1 MEVQEGYFSPEYDTQ
16 PSDEENGVLMQAIKY
31 AYTVYDNSP
40 MNRAITRIFHP
51 TLDDPDAEVYEKQ
64 IQGNPSNWGTPEWE
78 EDYDSDKN
86 FEQYLAIPEWFP
98 SGYYA
103 VSMINMGDSGGNY
116 SNTYFVN
123 DTADYHIPE
132 SRRLKEF
139 KDVRDSIYVETLY
152 PDYIRP
158 ELDLNNITI
167 IAEPTN
173 PEAPNGETRVDIT
186 MIARDLSDYEG
197 HESGVATVGFVL
209 RDPLGNDFGFQTGN
223 STMNHPELDI
233 YDFNPDLNSNWAVYH
248 FDLVLPAGSAPGIW
262 GMASADIRDKAG
274 NIKRYSFV
282 ELVRFDIIE
291 SDVELDEP
299 LAAEIL
305 SDYVN
310 ASNVENIS
318 ATISCSPCEGL
329 NYLYTIYS
337 LTGGAVVQGD
347 GVFEA
352 DSIDLNEI
360 NTSGVLDGTIMF
372 TVQVTDT
379 EDQLIATLS
388 TEYIKDTFYPASYYS
403 SSNIQDQGTSSLD
416 DIIID
421 VVVEEQDIGGTYDV
435 TIENTDS
442 SGRITSIFLEGSI
455 DESSFNIEGIDFA
468 SLEDGYFKIELIVT
482 DLVGNVGEPETK
494 YYLKENG
501 VIYFYGTSL
510 GTSTIDLLQSDV
522 EIYPNPTQNIW
533 QINSSKII
541 SSANIYDLQGRLV
554 ISNIPNSKS
563 VQLNS
568 QKLSS
573 GIYIGVLNKRFI
585 IRLIKK

>member
-1 MEVQEGYFSPEYDTQ
+1 
-16 PSDEENGVLMQAIKY
+16 
-31 AYTVYDNSP
+31 

-510 GTSTIDLLQSDV
+510 GTSNIDLLQSDV